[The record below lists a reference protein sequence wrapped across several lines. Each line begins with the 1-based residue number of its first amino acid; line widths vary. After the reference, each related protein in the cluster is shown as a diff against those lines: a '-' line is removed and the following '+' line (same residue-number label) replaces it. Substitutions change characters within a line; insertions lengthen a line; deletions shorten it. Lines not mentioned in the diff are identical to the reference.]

1 MSHILLRINFAK
13 NSYVLYSPFSTVWSV
28 YGRDVETLT
37 AVGNW
42 PWQFQELY
50 SCRYDAHEF
59 EVDDSYLAF
68 CFKYPQ
74 VFGVSVIILV
84 KTYNFI
90 FQSLLI
96 ISTFKQDISDQLFL
110 FLELS
115 TFFFLFQMLF
125 SLFIFD
131 HLSIFGA
138 FISLHTYPDPF
149 ILEIQ
154 TLLLFCVV
162 IQNCNIPFNSMKFE
176 FNTKISVLDRE
187 SDFNSSSMTT
197 LLLN

>member
-13 NSYVLYSPFSTVWSV
+13 HSYVLYSPFSTVWSV

-74 VFGVSVIILV
+74 VFGASVIILV

-90 FQSLLI
+90 FQSVLI

-110 FLELS
+110 WPSLNFWSFLHFS
-115 TFFFLFQMLF
+115 LFQMLF

-131 HLSIFGA
+131 HLSILVHSYHS
-138 FISLHTYPDPF
+138 IHT
-149 ILEIQ
+149 L
-154 TLLLFCVV
+154 TLLFW
-162 IQNCNIPFNSMKFE
+162 KF
-176 FNTKISVLDRE
+176 KHYYHSVW
-187 SDFNSSSMTT
+187 
-197 LLLN
+197 